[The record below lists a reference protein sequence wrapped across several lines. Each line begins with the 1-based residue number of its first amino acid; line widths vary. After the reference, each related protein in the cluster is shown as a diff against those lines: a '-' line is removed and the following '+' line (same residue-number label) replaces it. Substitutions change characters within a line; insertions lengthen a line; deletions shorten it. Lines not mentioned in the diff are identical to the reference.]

1 MLTKVISAFQSKL
14 ENEKNPKAQIVLMI
28 DFVEDYLDSSLD
40 YCVELALFI
49 QTVARSIQDEDSEKI
64 GELLEAYLHGHNNIE
79 GNMWESIEKAL
90 EIRST
95 FENSELLARTDGY
108 LAFLYWYK
116 GEYDSAFN
124 VALDALALSNQN
136 NFIKAKAWLHYTLGV
151 FYFDLKDFSN
161 ASLHFEVAYESFS
174 KLGHTYGMARSQT
187 GLAAILVQE
196 NKLEPAVFLLEKN
209 KVIYQE
215 LEHYPGLS
223 RTLHDLG
230 LVFHQQKQPNLAQTY
245 FQEALELREKV
256 KHYQGLIS
264 TLTELADILLQG
276 NEPEKAF
283 VHLEKAFHY
292 AKLLNALP
300 KLYRIHWLFH
310 LYFKKVDEPWKS
322 LEHLEAYDQIK
333 SKVVGEQTTN
343 KLNQLQAKFEKEHSE
358 KEAEINR
365 LKNVEL
371 VRAYNSIEEKNK
383 EIMDSIH
390 YAKYLQDA
398 LLPDSASFKEV
409 FAESFVFFRPKDIVA
424 GDFYWILQ
432 ESAELTEEQG
442 KQVYFAVADCTGH
455 GVPGAMVSVVCSNA
469 LNTAVKDF
477 GVSEPGMILD
487 KVNELVLSTFKSS
500 LGIIKDGMDIGLG
513 KLNLSTRE
521 LEWAGANIPMWIR
534 TVRNGKISWIE
545 FIPDK
550 SPIGSAFV
558 RSNYKTQ
565 KVNLEAEDLVFMF
578 SDGFQDQFGGLFNKK
593 FKKDRLLNLLKSISD
608 QDMETQGQFVEN
620 AFEHWK
626 GFLEQ
631 IDDVCVVGLKIP

>member
-1 MLTKVISAFQSKL
+1 MLTNVISTFQSKL
-14 ENEKNPKAQIVLMI
+14 ENEKDPKAQIALMI

-40 YCVELALFI
+40 YCVELALAI
-49 QTVARSIQDEDSEKI
+49 QTVARSIEDEDSEKI

-79 GNMWESIEKAL
+79 GNMRESIEKAL

-95 FENSELLARTDGY
+95 FEKSELLARTDGY

-151 FYFDLKDFSN
+151 FYFDLKDFTHS
-161 ASLHFEVAYESFS
+161 SHHFEVAFESFS
-174 KLGHTYGMARSQT
+174 KLGHAYGMARSQT

-196 NKLEPAVFLLEKN
+196 SKLESAIQLLKKN
-209 KVIYQE
+209 KEIYQE

-230 LVFHQQKQPNLAQTY
+230 LVFHQQKQHNLAQTY
-245 FQEALELREKV
+245 FQEALALREKV

-283 VHLEKAFHY
+283 AHLEKAFHY

-300 KLYRIHWLFH
+300 KLYRIHWLYH
-310 LYFKKVDEPWKS
+310 LYFKKMDQPWKS

-371 VRAYNSIEEKNK
+371 VKAYHSIEEKNK

-398 LLPDSASFKEV
+398 LLPDSDSIKEV

-432 ESAELTEEQG
+432 DTSEHRPEHNKE
-442 KQVYFAVADCTGH
+442 VYFAVADCTGH

-469 LNTAVKDF
+469 LNTVVKDF
-477 GVSEPGMILD
+477 GISEPGKILD
-487 KVNELVLSTFKSS
+487 KVSDLVISTFKSS
-500 LGIIKDGMDIGLG
+500 SGTIKDGMDIGLG

-521 LEWAGANIPMWIR
+521 LTWAGANIPLWIR
-534 TVRNGKISWIE
+534 KGRSEEAVWLELKPNRQ
-545 FIPDK
+545 
-550 SPIGSAFV
+550 PIGSSFS
-558 RSNYKTQ
+558 RPNFETQ
-565 KVNLEAEDLVFMF
+565 TIQLAAEDVLFMF
-578 SDGFQDQFGGLFNKK
+578 SDGFQDQFGGLYNKK
-593 FKKDRLLNLLKSISD
+593 FKKDRLVDLLKSISD
-608 QDMETQGQFVEN
+608 YDMDTQGQFVEN
-620 AFEHWK
+620 AFDHWK
-626 GFLEQ
+626 GILEQ
-631 IDDVCVVGLKIP
+631 IDDVCVLGLKIP